1 VVRTATRAARTAP
14 SNSRRSTFAPRYAP
28 GKIAAWYW
36 HASGLQSCV
45 GISAIPTVSAV
56 WICSG
61 IRPGSYLAAG
71 ALGGSIIADDGRT
84 SRFPSEV
91 AFTDKAHAILDG
103 WPGAAPRELVDNLLA
118 VLAQTAAEE
127 QDPARRRRLEALAAA
142 VKDVGVSVASQ
153 VMAKV
158 ITGAI

>member
-1 VVRTATRAARTAP
+1 MRTATRAARTAP
-14 SNSRRSTFAPRYAP
+14 SNSRRSTLAPRYAP
-28 GKIAAWYW
+28 GKIAAWYGVSLTPI
-36 HASGLQSCV
+36 AKSLPDDAGPLFAATMRQLTGSG
-45 GISAIPTVSAV
+45 
-56 WICSG
+56 
-61 IRPGSYLAAG
+61 YLAAG